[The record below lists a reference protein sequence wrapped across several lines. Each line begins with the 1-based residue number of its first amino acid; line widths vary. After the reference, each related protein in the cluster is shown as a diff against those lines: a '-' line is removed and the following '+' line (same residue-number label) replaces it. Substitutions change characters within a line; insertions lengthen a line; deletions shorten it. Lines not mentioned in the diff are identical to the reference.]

1 MKSNK
6 QARKAVPEFERARY
20 VAWLLRLD
28 PFKVYQIA
36 PDATEDG
43 NQHLV
48 DCVFIHLSKLVEK
61 ANHVKAK
68 PGRKPARFHQHMR
81 TLHHCCDVMDGTA
94 EPPAPN
100 EHGEYENTDGYRC
113 PLFLLE
119 GGDV

>member
-1 MKSNK
+1 MKNIN
-6 QARKAVPEFERARY
+6 QAPKAVPEFERARY
-20 VAWLLRLD
+20 VALILQLD
-28 PFKVYQIA
+28 ASKVYPVG
-36 PDATEDG
+36 PDATEEG

-48 DCVFIHLSKLVEK
+48 DFVLDYLGRLVDN
-61 ANHVKAK
+61 AAQIKAK
-68 PGRKPARFHQHMR
+68 PGPKPPRFYQHLR

>member
-20 VAWLLRLD
+20 VALVLQLK
-28 PFKVYQIA
+28 PFEVYPLG
-36 PDATEDG
+36 PDASEEG

-48 DCVFIHLSKLVEK
+48 DYIVVYLGRLVNN
-61 ANHVKAK
+61 AARIKAK
-68 PGRKPARFHQHMR
+68 PGPKPPRFYQHLK
-81 TLHHCCDVMDGTA
+81 TLRHCCDVMDGTV
-94 EPPAPN
+94 EPPKPN
-100 EHGEYENTDGYRC
+100 ENGEYERPGDYRC